1 MRFCFIS
8 LLTEIK
14 DGYIFNSKR
23 KPKTMQL
30 SQTSQKF
37 ILHWGEMGTRWGVNR
52 TVAQIHAL
60 LYLTGKPLPADEIAD
75 TLSVARSNVSNSIS
89 ELKAWN
95 LVKLVHVMGDRRDH
109 FEASTDIWELS
120 RTVVR
125 ERKEREIMPTI
136 DMLRELLNHPEIML
150 DGVERA
156 NRVREMLTMLETMT
170 VWSDEM
176 LRLDTETLTKVLKL
190 GAKIQKLIRGDLTS
204 SSASAKPS
212 SSAGNSKTSNQAADD
227 MQAMGSVI
235 GP

>member
-1 MRFCFIS
+1 
-8 LLTEIK
+8 
-14 DGYIFNSKR
+14 
-23 KPKTMQL
+23 MQL

-75 TLSVARSNVSNSIS
+75 TLGVARSNVSNSIS

-120 RTVVR
+120 RTVIR

-190 GAKIQKLIRGDLTS
+190 GAKIQKLIRGDVLGAV
-204 SSASAKPS
+204 ASPAK
-212 SSAGNSKTSNQAADD
+212 AGGKTGKPASTEAQIQAQSLANAQAQTD